1 VVRSVSQKKPLVN
14 YSKTKQTSLTHQR
27 SLLLFYSAIKS
38 DKTKFHYENYL
49 NEFLSHF
56 IIKNY
61 EKLVQIPQKKLQEM
75 IEDFVMYNKS
85 KQKSASYII
94 GKICALKLF
103 FSMNDVILNWDKIRK
118 MIPERNKPSGDKAY
132 STEQIQILLKNT
144 INLEY
149 KALIHFMSA
158 SGVRVGSFEEM
169 KIKDLTDMPNGCKC
183 VKVYS
188 YTIHEYF
195 TFIHHE
201 AVKALEEFLESRKRN
216 GEKITDDSWVFCSPM
231 NNTKPLHSTS
241 ITSTLGRYVS
251 NSLFREKSRSG
262 RYEIMSC
269 HGMRKRFDTVL
280 KSNRLVN
287 ISLAERLMG
296 HSKTIPLDN
305 SYFKPALEQ
314 LFDEYQKSIPQLLID
329 EKYRLAEQIK
339 TKDKKIHEIE
349 SDKDRRMTS
358 LEIMI
363 HELAK
368 RLEAGK

>member
-1 VVRSVSQKKPLVN
+1 MS
-14 YSKTKQTSLTHQR
+14 HQR
-27 SLLLFYSAIKS
+27 TLLLFYSAIKS
-38 DKTKFHYENYL
+38 DKTKFHYEKYL
-49 NEFLSHF
+49 NEFLNHF
-56 IIKNY
+56 IIKNFD
-61 EKLVQIPQKKLQEM
+61 KLAQIQPKKLQEM
-75 IEDFVMYNKS
+75 IEDFVMYDKS
-85 KQKSASYII
+85 KEKSASYITA
-94 GKICALKLF
+94 KICALKLF
-103 FSMNDVILNWDKIRK
+103 FSMNDIILNWDKIRK

-132 STEQIQILLKNT
+132 TTEQIQILLKNT

-149 KALIHFMSA
+149 KSLIHFMSA
-158 SGVRVGSFEEM
+158 SGVRVGSFEEL
-169 KIKDLTDMPNGCKC
+169 KIKDLTEMPNACKC

-188 YTIHEYF
+188 DTIHEYF

-201 AVKALEEFLESRKRN
+201 AVEALDDFLESRKRN
-216 GEKITDDSWVFCSPM
+216 GEKITEDSWVFCSPLD
-231 NNTKPLHSTS
+231 NTKPLHSTS
-241 ITSTLGRYVS
+241 ITSTLARYVK
-251 NSLFREKSRSG
+251 NSLSREKSRSG

-280 KSNRLVN
+280 KSNREVN

-305 SYFKPALEQ
+305 SYFKPVIEQ

-339 TKDKKIHEIE
+339 KKDKKIHEIE
-349 SDKDRRMTS
+349 SDKDRRITS